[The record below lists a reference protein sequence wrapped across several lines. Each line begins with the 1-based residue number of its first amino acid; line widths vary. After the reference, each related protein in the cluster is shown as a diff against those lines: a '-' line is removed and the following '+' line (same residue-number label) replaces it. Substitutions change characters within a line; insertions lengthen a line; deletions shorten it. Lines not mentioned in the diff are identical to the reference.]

1 MAMKRRAFIQLAGLA
16 GLAIA
21 SPVTFHSARAA
32 EPFGGPYWILVTASG
47 GWDPNFLFNPTLNKE
62 HNKVYTEIKTIG
74 SIPYAPLPIDLAALD
89 LDPLGGFEPYLMS
102 NEAFLTKFGSRL
114 CVLNGV
120 DTSTNNHDSGV
131 RTMMC
136 GRIPEGYPAIGAL
149 IAAAKAPEKP
159 MAFISNGSYDN
170 PMGLVPLTRVTS
182 PNILRKVA
190 FPNAMDPNNLEGDQY
205 HTTETM
211 NRIAAL
217 QAERLQALN
226 DKMHLPRVKQSMS
239 SLYLARQAENE
250 LAQLQVPDALV
261 DLPSGINDLESMMQ
275 QTQLVLAAFKS
286 GLAVAANLRLGGFDT
301 HGDHDR
307 DQRRQLAKLLGGLNY
322 MFDQI
327 SAQGLD
333 GKVFVVVASDFGRG
347 PHYNSTS
354 TTAGKDHW
362 PITSLLAAGPG
373 IVGNRL
379 IGGTYE
385 ADQKPKNIDP
395 GSLAA
400 VEGDAGIKLDPTQ
413 IHLALRKLAG
423 VDGHEVATKFPLLGE
438 PLPLFG

>member
-1 MAMKRRAFIQLAGLA
+1 MKRRAFLQLAGLA

-21 SPVTFHSARAA
+21 SPVTLPSARAA
-32 EPFGGPYWILVTASG
+32 EPFGGPYWILVTATG
-47 GWDPNFLFNPTLNKE
+47 GWDPNFMFNPTLNAE
-62 HNKVYTEIKTIG
+62 HNRLYTQIQSVG
-74 SIPYAPLPIDLAALD
+74 NIPYAPLPIDLSVMN
-89 LDPLGGFEPYLMS
+89 LDPAGGFEPYLMS

-170 PMGLVPLTRVTS
+170 PMGLVPLTRVSSSST
-182 PNILRKVA
+182 LRKVA
-190 FPNAMDPNNLEGDQY
+190 FPNAIDPNDLTGDQY
-205 HTTETM
+205 HTPETM

-217 QAERLQALN
+217 QAERLQALR
-226 DKMHLPRVKQSMS
+226 DKMHLPRIKKSMG

-250 LAQLQVPDALV
+250 LAQLQIPDAIV
-261 DLPSGINDLESMMQ
+261 DLPGGIGDLEGMMQ
-275 QTQLVLAAFKS
+275 QSQLVLAAFKS
-286 GLAVAANLRLGGFDT
+286 GLAVAANIRLGGFDT

-307 DQRRQLAKLLGGLNY
+307 NQRRQIAKLLGGLNY
-322 MFDQI
+322 IFDEI
-327 SAQGLD
+327 TAQGLD

-347 PHYNSTS
+347 PHYNGTGQGS
-354 TTAGKDHW
+354 GKDHW
-362 PITSLLAAGPG
+362 PITSLIAAGPG
-373 IVGNRL
+373 IQGNRV
-379 IGGTYE
+379 IGGTNE
-385 ADQKPKNIDP
+385 ADQKPKNIDQ
-395 GSLAA
+395 GSLATVA
-400 VEGDAGIKLDPTQ
+400 DGGIKLDPMQ

-423 VDGHEVATKFPLLGE
+423 VDGHAVSTQFPLLGD